1 MNALIDGVA
10 EMNAL
15 IDGLSATRKR
25 GSEERSSHASEDMT
39 PRVYHSFSY
48 CSRVSELLIHAREE
62 MTPLA
67 RPLIPKGGDTGKQY
81 EW

>member
-1 MNALIDGVA
+1 MNALIDGSEEVT
-10 EMNAL
+10 AL
-15 IDGLSATRKR
+15 GDTQARKR
-25 GSEERSSHASEDMT
+25 GEELSRSEDMT

-48 CSRVSELLIHAREE
+48 CSRVSEILIHAREE